1 MADLLSPVLVRLS
14 RHDSNPDI
22 MLLAIR
28 ALTYLCDV
36 FPRASV
42 FLVRHDAIP
51 AICQRL
57 MAIEYLDVAEQVY
70 LWKVNSLSNVS
81 NGFIYGFIQ
90 KRK

>member
-1 MADLLSPVLVRLS
+1 MLS
-14 RHDSNPDI
+14 RLESNPDI

-42 FLVRHDAIP
+42 FLVKHNAIP

-70 LWKVNSLSNVS
+70 FWV
-81 NGFIYGFIQ
+81 
-90 KRK
+90 